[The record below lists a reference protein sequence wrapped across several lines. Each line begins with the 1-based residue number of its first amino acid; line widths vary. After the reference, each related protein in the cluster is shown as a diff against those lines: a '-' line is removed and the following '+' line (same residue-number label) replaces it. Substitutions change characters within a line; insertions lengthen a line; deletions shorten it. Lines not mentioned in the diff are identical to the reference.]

1 MHSESAKD
9 VMTQHV
15 LTALKI
21 KYIIYIYAMLV
32 NINALT
38 LRRIFPE
45 NRRFFSPQL
54 YKIFI
59 LYNRAFI
66 LLKIKLNIYLIILA

>member
-1 MHSESAKD
+1 MHSESEKD
-9 VMTQHV
+9 VMTQDV
-15 LTALKI
+15 LTALIIKI
-21 KYIIYIYAMLV
+21 YNIYLNAMLV
-32 NINALT
+32 NINA

-59 LYNRAFI
+59 LYNCYKKCT
-66 LLKIKLNIYLIILA
+66 LLFVIKMH